1 MFFNWLAR
9 RVAGVLKWTPIGG
22 GAHLRS
28 IEGLLSREVK
38 QIDGTIAGLQQLA
51 GYAGTALVF
60 SPRKTSAIEDEA
72 LVLIPRH
79 TGYDYQSLIF
89 TGIAVY
95 VFRKRD
101 TEQGVPAQEKMLAVA
116 TLTR

>member
-9 RVAGVLKWTPIGG
+9 RVAGALKWTPVGS

-28 IEGLLSREVK
+28 IEGPLSREVK
-38 QIDGTIAGLQQLA
+38 QIDGTITGLEVLT

-60 SPRKTSAIEDEA
+60 SPRRTSATEDEE

-101 TEQGVPAQEKMLAVA
+101 AGQGVPAQEKMLAVA